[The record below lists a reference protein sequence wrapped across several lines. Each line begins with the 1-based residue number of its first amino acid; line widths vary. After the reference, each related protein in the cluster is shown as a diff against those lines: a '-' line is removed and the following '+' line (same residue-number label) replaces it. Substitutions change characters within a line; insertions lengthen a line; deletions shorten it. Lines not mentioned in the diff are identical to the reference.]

1 MSKKYAEL
9 SKEELAELLEQER
22 KTFQRFKKDRLSL
35 DMTRG
40 KPAKNQLDICLPML
54 KIPGADGVDFVQDG
68 QDVRNYGLL
77 DGTPAAKELFAELFD
92 VSPDMVIASDGSSLQ
107 LMYKLVQHGMQFGF
121 LGGAPWNKGRVKF
134 ICPVPGYD
142 RHFGICKAF
151 GIEMISVPMDENGP
165 DMKVVEALAGSDEN
179 VKGIWCV
186 PKYSNPT
193 GVVYSD
199 KVVERLANMKTVA
212 PDFRIF
218 WDNAYMV
225 HGFYDKDDKLK
236 NIFDAAKKE
245 NQSRILTFASTS
257 KITFAGAGISA
268 LASSK
273 ENIAEIKS
281 RMTYETIGP
290 NKLNQFMHTEYLK
303 NKDGVMKIMRK
314 HAEIMRPKFE
324 LLISMLEE
332 LNELGIG
339 EFTKPRGGYFISLNV
354 LEGCAKRTVALAAE
368 AGVKLT
374 PAGATF
380 PNGLDDCDKNIRIAP
395 SVPPAAELEIAT
407 RVLVNAVKIAAL
419 EKLVG

>member
-1 MSKKYAEL
+1 MKKYSEL
-9 SKEELAELLEQER
+9 SKGELTELLEQEK
-22 KTFQRFKKDRLSL
+22 KTFQKFKKDKLSL

-40 KPAKNQLDICLPML
+40 KPAKNQLDVCLSML
-54 KIPGADGVDFVQDG
+54 KILSADGVDFVQGG

-92 VSPDMVIASDGSSLQ
+92 VSPDMVIAADSSSLQ

-121 LGGAPWNKGRVKF
+121 LGERPWNEGKVKF

-151 GIEMISVPMDENGP
+151 GIEMIAVPMDENGP
-165 DMKVVEALAGSDEN
+165 DLKVVESLAGSDDRI
-179 VKGIWCV
+179 KGIWCV

-193 GVVYSD
+193 GVVYSE
-199 KVVERLANMKTVA
+199 KTVERLANMKTA
-212 PDFRIF
+212 AADFRIF

-225 HGFYDKDDKLK
+225 HGFYEKDDKLK

-245 NQSRILTFASTS
+245 NQNRIFTFASTS
-257 KITFAGAGISA
+257 KITFAGAGIAA
-268 LASSK
+268 LAASK

-290 NKLNQFMHTEYLK
+290 NKLNQLMHTEFLK
-303 NKDGVMKIMRK
+303 NKDGVMRVMKK

-324 LLISMLEE
+324 LLVSMLEE
-332 LNELGIG
+332 LSELGVG
-339 EFTKPRGGYFISLNV
+339 EFTRPRGGYFISLNV
-354 LEGCAKRTVALAAE
+354 PDGCAKKTVALASE

-380 PNGLDDCDKNIRIAP
+380 PNGLDDRDKNIRIAP
-395 SVPPAAELEIAT
+395 SVPPVAELEIAT
-407 RVLVNAVKIAAL
+407 RVLINAVKITAL
-419 EKLVG
+419 EKLIG